1 MPPQETIQPVMPSHI
16 SSKLPGVGTTI
27 FTVMS
32 GLAQAHDA
40 INLSQGFPD
49 FEPDEALL
57 DRVTHYLKSGKN
69 QYPPMTGVP
78 ELRRAIADKLRL
90 TGGVE
95 VDFETEITVTS
106 GATEALFCAIHA
118 VVRPGDEVIV
128 FDPAYDSYA
137 PAVALAGGKTVHLAL
152 TLPDYRIDWAALEAA
167 LNPKTRLIIINSP
180 HNPTGTILTGD
191 DLDRL
196 SQAIGVRDC
205 YVLSD
210 EVYEHIIFD
219 GQPHAGV
226 SAHPQLARRSFAVFS
241 FGKTY
246 HATGW
251 KIGYCVA
258 PQNLTAEF
266 RKVHQ
271 FNTFTTVTPIQW
283 ALADFIREQPDYYGR
298 LSSFYQQKRD
308 LFRALMAD
316 SPFKLLPCRGTYF
329 QLADYGALSG
339 MGDLDD
345 MAFARKLTAEHG
357 VAVIPLSP
365 FYRTPPDTR
374 TIRFCFAKQDQTL
387 KRAATILCAV

>member
-1 MPPQETIQPVMPSHI
+1 MPTDID
-16 SSKLPGVGTTI
+16 SKLPEVGTTI

-32 GLAQAHDA
+32 GLAEAHDA

-49 FEPDEALL
+49 FEPAEALL

-69 QYPPMTGVP
+69 QYPPMAGVL
-78 ELRRAIADKLRL
+78 ELRRSIADKLRL
-90 TGGVE
+90 VGGVE
-95 VDFETEITVTS
+95 VDPETEITVTS

-128 FDPAYDSYA
+128 FDPAYDSYG

-152 TLPDYRIDWAALEAA
+152 TLPHYRIDWAALEAA

-180 HNPTGTILTGD
+180 HNPSGTILTVD

-196 SQAIGVRDC
+196 SKSIGDHDC

-219 GQPHAGV
+219 GETHASV
-226 SAHPQLARRSFAVFS
+226 LAHPQLAPRSFAVFS

-251 KIGYCVA
+251 KIGYCIS
-258 PQNLTAEF
+258 PQKLTAEF

-271 FNTFTTVTPIQW
+271 FNTFTTVAPMQW
-283 ALADFIREQPDYYGR
+283 ALADFIREQPGYYAR

-308 LFRALMAD
+308 LFGSLMAD
-316 SPFKLLPCRGTYF
+316 SRFKLLPCRGTYF
-329 QLADYGALSG
+329 QLADYGALLPDIGPLNAMS
-339 MGDLDD
+339 DD
-345 MAFARKLTAEHG
+345 MADMAFSRWLTSEKG
-357 VAVIPLSP
+357 IAVIPLSP
-365 FYRTPPDTR
+365 FYHDPPKAPI
-374 TIRFCFAKQDQTL
+374 IRFCFAKQDQTL
-387 KRAATILCAV
+387 KQAAEILCGI

>member
-1 MPPQETIQPVMPSHI
+1 MPTDID
-16 SSKLPGVGTTI
+16 SKLPDVGTTI
-27 FTVMS
+27 FAVMS
-32 GLAQAHDA
+32 GLAEEHDA

-57 DRVTHYLKSGKN
+57 DRVTHYLKAGKN

-78 ELRRAIADKLRL
+78 ELRRAIAGKLRL
-90 TGGVE
+90 TAGVE
-95 VDFETEITVTS
+95 VNPDSEITITS

-118 VVRPGDEVIV
+118 LVRPGDEVIV

-137 PAVALAGGKTVHLAL
+137 PAVSLAGGKTVHVAL
-152 TLPDYRIDWAALEAA
+152 TLPHYRIDWAALEAA
-167 LNPKTRLIIINSP
+167 LNPKTRLIIINTP
-180 HNPTGTILTGD
+180 HNPTGAILTGD
-191 DLDRL
+191 DLDQLAKSIR
-196 SQAIGVRDC
+196 AHDC

-219 GQPHAGV
+219 GEPHAGV
-226 SAHPQLARRSFAVFS
+226 LAHPQLAPRSFAVFS

-271 FNTFTTVTPIQW
+271 FNTFTTVAPMQW
-283 ALADFIREQPDYYGR
+283 ALADFIREQPDYYAR

-308 LFRALMAD
+308 RFASLMAD
-316 SPFKLLPCRGTYF
+316 SRFNLLPCRGTYF
-329 QLADYGALSG
+329 QLADYNALSPHLAA
-339 MGDLDD
+339 LDD
-345 MAFARKLTAEHG
+345 MAFARRLTIDHG

-365 FYRTPPDTR
+365 FYQTPPDAR
-374 TIRFCFAKQDQTL
+374 IVRFCFAKQDQTL
-387 KRAATILCAV
+387 ERAAGVLRGI